1 MSCGTIGKQKYTD
14 STLLERTEA
23 GKFEAVAITFKM
35 DAKKN
40 DRNEHKQKNVRWL
53 ALRSILGPILPILS
67 CFLSLRCLTSF
78 YFYASTDWDQSG
90 NYRQPLVF
98 SAILIT

>member
-40 DRNEHKQKNVRWL
+40 DRNEHKQKNVR
-53 ALRSILGPILPILS
+53 
-67 CFLSLRCLTSF
+67 
-78 YFYASTDWDQSG
+78 
-90 NYRQPLVF
+90 
-98 SAILIT
+98 